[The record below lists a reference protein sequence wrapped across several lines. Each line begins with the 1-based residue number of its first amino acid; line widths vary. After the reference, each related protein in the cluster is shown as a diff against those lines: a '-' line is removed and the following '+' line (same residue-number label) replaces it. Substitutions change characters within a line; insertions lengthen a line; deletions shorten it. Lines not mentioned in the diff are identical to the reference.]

1 MRKIR
6 YGLGLEVFCNE
17 VITQDDTIVALS
29 MVGRESPLTAVIAAI
44 VDTKPVTLK
53 CETGIDETLFRPK
66 ATCSFKRIP
75 LGDNMYQGIFYNK
88 DEMDHITSRSDFFL
102 TLNTL
107 FHVPLHES
115 WAEFIFKKALA
126 DEWILKLKAYS
137 EFETEKNYYKIGFN
151 QSELESMIQTHF
163 ETLKNL
169 IN

>member
-6 YGLGLEVFCNE
+6 YGLGVEVFCNE
-17 VITQDDTIVALS
+17 IIIQKKTIVALS

-44 VDTKPVTLK
+44 VDKKAVTLK
-53 CETGIDETLFRPK
+53 CETGIDEILYRPSD

-75 LGDNMYQGIFYNK
+75 LGDNMYQGVFYNK
-88 DEMDHITSRSDFFL
+88 DEMDRITSRSDFFL
-102 TLNTL
+102 TINTL

-115 WAEFIFKKALA
+115 WAEFIFKKAIE

-137 EFETEKNYYKIGFN
+137 EFETEDYYKIGFDQN
-151 QSELESMIQTHF
+151 ELEQMIQTNF